1 MKNNYIGN
9 LDYEGFPYDRYKK
22 IPYRGM
28 IFYNQKDKKT
38 YKYVRDKNV
47 VDKKMDELY
56 QPHCWQVLNDR

>member
-47 VDKKMDELY
+47 VDKK
-56 QPHCWQVLNDR
+56 NG